1 MRIHGAIPLLGAI
14 KTGGYLELTDYPV
27 NRQSLQVKGGV
38 HLKKLG
44 GKMIEEGF
52 T

>member
-1 MRIHGAIPLLGAI
+1 MGIHGPIPLLGAI
-14 KTGGYLELTDYPV
+14 KTGGYLEFTDYPV
-27 NRQSLQVKGGV
+27 NRRSLQVKGGV

-44 GKMIEEGF
+44 GKMIEEGY